1 MFLLNLIKELRV
13 LTYRLRACTIYKKE
27 MEKTMDYYQTKFLV
41 RSIVQEIEDKQKRKY
56 HRILKVVFLILVV
69 SLVFNFFKITPKI
82 SAKDGGTIGEMLE
95 TSIASGKLVRQ
106 EDLPKEPLPV
116 KEPPTIIASFSPMM
130 TPYKIPWKV
139 RVALD
144 RSAETILRY
153 EIANGNL
160 SDQEVVLAAYTRRLM
175 KMNNTYPKASIGE
188 LIDKVCRGWNPNMDK
203 DFASIKKRAS
213 KTKIKNVSAIENAKL
228 ANYKTKAGKRAW
240 KDKITDFAHMAGKKP
255 SYYKKLDSWV
265 YTPKNT
271 DVKTVVACA
280 SNPSWV
286 S

>member
-1 MFLLNLIKELRV
+1 
-13 LTYRLRACTIYKKE
+13 
-27 MEKTMDYYQTKFLV
+27 MEKNMDYYQTKFLV

-56 HRILKVVFLILVV
+56 HRILKILFVILIV

-82 SAKDGGTIGEMLE
+82 SAKDGEMLQ
-95 TSIASGKLVRQ
+95 TNIVSGKIVQEQ
-106 EDLPKEPLPV
+106 EDPPKEPSPI
-116 KEPPTIIASFSPMM
+116 KEPPTIVASFSPMI

-160 SDQEVVLAAYTRRLM
+160 ADQEVVLAVYTRRLM
-175 KMNNTYPKASIGE
+175 KMNKTYPKASINE

-213 KTKIKNVSAIENAKL
+213 KTKIKNVSSIENAKL
-228 ANYKTKAGKRAW
+228 ASYKTKAGGRAW
-240 KDKITDFAHMAGKKP
+240 KDKITDFAHMNGKKP
-255 SYYKKLDSWV
+255 SYYRKLDSWV
-265 YTPKNT
+265 YTSENT

>member
-1 MFLLNLIKELRV
+1 
-13 LTYRLRACTIYKKE
+13 
-27 MEKTMDYYQTKFLV
+27 MDYYQTKFLV

-56 HRILKVVFLILVV
+56 HRILKILFVILVV

-82 SAKDGGTIGEMLE
+82 SAKDGETIGEMLQ
-95 TSIASGKLVRQ
+95 TNIVSGKIVQEQ
-106 EDLPKEPLPV
+106 EDPPKEPSPI
-116 KEPPTIIASFSPMM
+116 KEPPTIFASFSSMI

-144 RSAETILRY
+144 KSAETILRY

-160 SDQEVVLAAYTRRLM
+160 ADQEVVLAAYTRRLM
-175 KMNNTYPKASIGE
+175 KMNKTYPKASVNE

-213 KTKIKNVSAIENAKL
+213 KTKIKNVSSIENAKL

-240 KDKITDFAHMAGKKP
+240 KDKITDFAHMSGKKP

-265 YTPKNT
+265 YTSENI

-280 SNPSWV
+280 SNPTWV